1 MRRLQIGNLQATWPL
16 FVAIACILSWINF
29 ASLGDHLLD
38 AHDQQTFDD
47 NIAIAKDFSFFFS
60 PLKQQA
66 TGRPTAEFVKYV
78 AYLAWGNDPRA
89 FHLLSVGLHTASSL
103 LLPLLFI
110 RCGLPIY
117 VSFLAGLLFLVR
129 ASHFQ
134 AVHHI
139 SVLDY
144 PLALALSSLAIL
156 AYLKALSDRRLR
168 YVAACIALLIAAL
181 GAHVLAIA
189 TVPFCLYLTWRNGT
203 KLPLKWLVAAGLFGL
218 AALWCVSVLT
228 GRDTTTWA
236 ALRIHAE
243 GDLLNLLT
251 GSSRI
256 FLWFLGRSVTTA
268 HWLPVAIYDLQD
280 WELIPGAIVFAYLLW
295 NLHKNEGFLPP
306 WSLWTIV
313 TVVPFAFM
321 TEGVIFQP
329 PAGTSRYLYFAGAG
343 MSVHIA
349 WLLTHGISRMFSRNR
364 IVGFGAASC
373 AVTGTFASSYIALKQ
388 TEALSIYSS
397 ARSYIAQGDFETGSE
412 RLAFAL
418 EQNSSAV
425 PTSDL
430 YFHLANALPS
440 QGRDPEPVLRE
451 GIARFP
457 DHIWINLALALVEQE
472 SSDSSERQDGRRRME
487 LVLIKADSA
496 GLAGHFAH
504 NLGSLLHN
512 LGTASALNQDYE
524 GAVRLFNRAL
534 LLDPEKQNTKRL
546 LSNTHVMLG
555 NQFARGLENSRAV
568 ESYRMALEVNPKNVI
583 AKANLGRL
591 VNTPAIA
598 PARAPVS
605 ELLED
610 PPPEKW

>member
-1 MRRLQIGNLQATWPL
+1 MRRLQIGNAQALWLT
-16 FVAIACILSWINF
+16 FVVIGCILSWINF

-38 AHDQQTFDD
+38 AHDQETFDD
-47 NIAIAKDFSFFFS
+47 NIAIAKDFSLFFS

-78 AYLAWGNDPRA
+78 GYVAWGNDPRS

-110 RCGLPIY
+110 RCGLPLY
-117 VSFLAGLLFLVR
+117 VSFLAALLFLVR

-134 AVHHI
+134 AVHHV
-139 SVLDY
+139 SALDY

-168 YVAACIALLIAAL
+168 FVAVCVALLTAAL

-189 TVPFCLYLTWRNGT
+189 TVPFCLYLTWSKGT
-203 KLPLKWLVAAGLFGL
+203 KLPRKWLVATGLIGL
-218 AALWCVSVLT
+218 VVLWCVFVLT

-243 GDLLNLLT
+243 GDVFNLLI
-251 GSSRI
+251 GSSKI
-256 FLWFLGRSVTTA
+256 LLWFLGRTVTTA

-280 WELIPGAIVFAYLLW
+280 WELIPGAIVLAYLLW
-295 NLHKNEGFLPP
+295 NLRKTESFLPA
-306 WSLWTIV
+306 WSLWTLV
-313 TVVPFAFM
+313 TLVPFAFM
-321 TEGVIFQP
+321 SEGVIFQP
-329 PAGTSRYLYFAGAG
+329 PAGTTRYLYFAGVG

-349 WLLTHGISRMFSRNR
+349 WLLTHGISRVFSRSR
-364 IVGFGAASC
+364 IVGLGAASC
-373 AVTGTFASSYIALKQ
+373 AVSGTFASSYLALKQ

-397 ARSYIAQGDFETGSE
+397 ARSYIAQGDFETGIE
-412 RLAFAL
+412 RLTSSL

-451 GIARFP
+451 GVARFP
-457 DHIWINLALALVEQE
+457 DHIWLNLALALVEQE

-487 LVLIKADSA
+487 LVLAKADSA
-496 GLAGHFAH
+496 GLAGQFAY
-504 NLGSLLHN
+504 NLGSFLHN
-512 LGTASALNQDYE
+512 LGTGAALNEDYE
-524 GAVRLFNRAL
+524 GAIRLFNRAL
-534 LLDPEKQNTKRL
+534 VLDPKKQNTKRL
-546 LSNTHVMLG
+546 LSNAHVMLG
-555 NQFARGLENSRAV
+555 NQFARGLESARAV
-568 ESYRMALEVNPKNVI
+568 ENYRTALAVNPRNTIAKENLGHLANTLEV
-583 AKANLGRL
+583 
-591 VNTPAIA
+591 TPD
-598 PARAPVS
+598 RTPVS
-605 ELLED
+605 EY
-610 PPPEKW
+610 